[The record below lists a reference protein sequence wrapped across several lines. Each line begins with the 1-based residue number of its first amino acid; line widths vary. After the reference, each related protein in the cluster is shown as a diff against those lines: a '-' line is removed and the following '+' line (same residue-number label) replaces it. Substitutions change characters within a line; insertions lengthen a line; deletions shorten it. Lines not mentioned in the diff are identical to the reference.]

1 MLYIK
6 RAVRENEYVFFFN
19 FSRREDD
26 VKSTRKHSPW
36 SGNVGFPGGRRD
48 AEDRDDFDTAIR
60 ETREEIGLDLE
71 KGFKFV
77 ARLDDIPAYHSGK
90 KLELCIS
97 PFIFCAPSTIS
108 LSDLVMDKREIAAA
122 CFVPIDAIDP
132 SVVHYSSIEKDYAH
146 FLIPPLANLLS
157 TTRQNWGLQ
166 TVRFPS
172 ITLNNINTSST
183 HNDISFE
190 LWGLTFRMTEHFLF
204 ASGLRNERLT
214 SAPVRFE
221 NRGAGRI
228 LNLITPLLRVSK
240 L

>member
-1 MLYIK
+1 M
-6 RAVRENEYVFFFN
+6 
-19 FSRREDD
+19 
-26 VKSTRKHSPW
+26 
-36 SGNVGFPGGRRD
+36 GFPGGRRD
-48 AEDRDDFDTAIR
+48 AEDRDDFDTAVR

-71 KGFKFV
+71 NGFKFV
-77 ARLDDIPAYHSGK
+77 ARLGRHTQIIRK

-108 LSDLVMDKREIAAA
+108 PSDLVMDEREIAAA
-122 CFVPIDAIDP
+122 CFVPIDAINP

-146 FLIPPLANLLS
+146 FLIPPLANLS
-157 TTRQNWGLQ
+157 SSTRQNWGLQ

-183 HNDISFE
+183 HSEIPFE